1 MRVLGTM
8 WLMMLLAGC
17 ASGPSCAGR
26 LVPINRPLTTSR
38 RAAPNAPLSTTAV
51 RTGRS
56 PRT

>member
-8 WLMMLLAGC
+8 CLMMLLAGC
-17 ASGPSCAGR
+17 VSGPSCSGR
-26 LVPINRPLTTSR
+26 LVPINRPVTVAPR
-38 RAAPNAPLSTTAV
+38 VAPNAPPSTTGV